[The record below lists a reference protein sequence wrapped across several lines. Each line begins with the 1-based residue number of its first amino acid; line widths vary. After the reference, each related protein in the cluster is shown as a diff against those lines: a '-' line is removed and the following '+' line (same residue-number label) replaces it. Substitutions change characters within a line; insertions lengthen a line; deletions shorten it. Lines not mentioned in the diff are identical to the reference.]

1 MMAAM
6 VAGTPMLTDISM
18 AILSLLLN
26 PPPLPVC
33 NGEEDEGD
41 GDTVEGLLTGVEVGF
56 EIPVLVDVEPAA
68 MDDVE
73 DTVFEV
79 SVSVPSVVSFV
90 VSAVGEASP

>member
-1 MMAAM
+1 
-6 VAGTPMLTDISM
+6 
-18 AILSLLLN
+18 
-26 PPPLPVC
+26 
-33 NGEEDEGD
+33 
-41 GDTVEGLLTGVEVGF
+41 
-56 EIPVLVDVEPAA
+56 